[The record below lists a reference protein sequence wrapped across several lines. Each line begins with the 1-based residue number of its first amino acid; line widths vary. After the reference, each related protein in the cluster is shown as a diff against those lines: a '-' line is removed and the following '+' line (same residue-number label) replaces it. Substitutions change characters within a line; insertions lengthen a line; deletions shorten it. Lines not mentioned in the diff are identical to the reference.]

1 MTPRL
6 SFIDRIICSA
16 MGAVLG
22 GLIGFALAW
31 LLGVYSI
38 TFPGASVPVEIR
50 HWIIGCATIFGVIG
64 VLFGP
69 FVGSVVGTVIAAIYE
84 SQNPPN
90 PEMPT
95 WLVVL
100 LLIAIVAGAWW
111 WLMK

>member
-1 MTPRL
+1 MMQRL
-6 SFIDRIICSA
+6 SLIDRLVCGV
-16 MGAVLG
+16 MGAVFG

-38 TFPGASVPVEIR
+38 MWIASVPVEIN
-50 HWIIGCATIFGVIG
+50 HWIIGFAAIFGIIG

-100 LLIAIVAGAWW
+100 LLIAVVGGAWW
-111 WLMK
+111 WVAK